1 MKKLFSKTYFSNPY
15 MGYIHFGLILLMFPL
30 LVQFGLLK
38 SNYISIM
45 GGVIVYSIAA
55 LGLNLLLGW
64 SGLISLGTAGFM
76 GLAAYLSAYFTSDL
90 HIPFELSLL
99 LAVGI
104 PTLLGILVGAISL
117 RIEGLYLAIATLAV
131 SEILRKTFSEF
142 EFITNGFSGKSIGF
156 PKLLGFIK
164 TNPILMYAVL
174 VFFLVLVMILIHNLV
189 SGQTGRA
196 LNAMRG
202 SEAAAQAM
210 GVNLVRTRL
219 MAFALATSLA
229 SLSGVLYMHF
239 NKYTYPATWTLGM
252 SLNLLAAIVIG
263 GVRNIYGTILG
274 VFIVFAVPDLILKQ
288 IPYFGSI
295 PNFAYIVNGILII
308 LVIMFY
314 PYGLIHMKNDIKRW
328 VRKLGGKA

>member
-1 MKKLFSKTYFSNPY
+1 MRKISTKSYFTNPY
-15 MGYIHFGLILLMFPL
+15 VGYIHFGLFLMLFPI
-30 LVQFGLLK
+30 LVQFGILK

-76 GLAAYLSAYFTSDL
+76 GMAAYISAFITYDL
-90 HIPFELSLL
+90 KLPFELALVV
-99 LAVGI
+99 AVI
-104 PTLLGILVGAISL
+104 LPTLLGVLVGAISL

-131 SEILRKTFSEF
+131 SEILRKSFSEF
-142 EFITNGFSGKSIGF
+142 QIITNGFSGKSISF
-156 PKLLGFIK
+156 PKILGLFKANQFI
-164 TNPILMYAVL
+164 MYGIL

-196 LNAMRG
+196 MNAMRG
-202 SEAAAQAM
+202 SEASAQAM

-219 MAFALATSLA
+219 LAFGLATSLA
-229 SLSGVLYMHF
+229 SLSGVLYIQF

-252 SLNLLAAIVIG
+252 SLNILSAIVIG

-274 VFIVFAVPDLILKQ
+274 VIVVFAVPDLILKQ

-295 PNFAYIVNGILII
+295 PNFAYIVNGVLII

-314 PYGLIHMKNDIKRW
+314 PAGLIRMFKDIQLWARKSSVKR
-328 VRKLGGKA
+328 